1 MALSISSGD
10 NSGLGSHDKDFSVLD
25 ANRLPF

>member
-1 MALSISSGD
+1 MALSISSGE
-10 NSGLGSHDKDFSVLD
+10 NSGLGSHNKDVSALD